1 MRIAEIAPL
10 YESVPPQLYGGTER
24 VVSCLTE
31 SLVAQGHN
39 VTLFA
44 SGDSVTQAEL
54 RPGCR
59 RSLRMDPLNVDAL
72 ADHVLMAE
80 QVLQASDEF
89 DVVHSHI
96 DYTPYPLWRRMKT
109 PHVTTL
115 HGRLNISNLRGLYQ
129 EFFDEPV
136 ISISNHQ
143 RQPLPWA
150 NWQTTIYHGLPTDLY
165 RPRYGAGGYLA
176 FLGRV
181 SPEKRVDHA
190 IEIAMRAGLPLKI
203 AAKIDKQDRDYFQ
216 ANIKPLLKCRDV
228 EYVGEIGDAEKNTFL
243 GDALALLFPI
253 DWPEPFG
260 LVMIEAMACG
270 TPIIAR
276 ARGSVPEIIN
286 DGMTGYIV
294 HNVEEAVQAVTKVS
308 SLSRKRCRQVF
319 EERFTADRMA
329 RDYVR
334 VFEQL
339 TRGETMPLR
348 TSALPS

>member
-10 YESVPPQLYGGTER
+10 YESVPPKLYGGTER

-31 SLVAQGHN
+31 ALVSQGHN

-59 RSLRMDPLNVDAL
+59 RALRMDPLNVDAL

-109 PHVTTL
+109 PRVTTL
-115 HGRLNISNLRGLYQ
+115 HGRLNISNLRSLYQ

-165 RPRYGAGGYLA
+165 RPRSGSGGYLA

-203 AAKIDKQDRDYFQ
+203 AAKIDKQDQDYFQ

-228 EYVGEIGDAEKNTFL
+228 EYVGEIGDAEKNAFL

-276 ARGSVPEIIN
+276 ARGSVPEIID
-286 DGMTGYIV
+286 DGVTGYIV

-308 SLSRKRCRQVF
+308 SLSRKRCRQIF

-329 RDYVR
+329 RDYVC

-339 TRGETMPLR
+339 THRETIPLR
-348 TSALPS
+348 IDALPS

>member
-10 YESVPPQLYGGTER
+10 YESVPPKLYGGTER

-31 SLVAQGHN
+31 SLVSQGHT

-54 RPGCR
+54 RPACR
-59 RSLRMDPLNVDAL
+59 RALRMDPLNVDAL

-96 DYTPYPLWRRMKT
+96 DYTPFPLWRRMKT
-109 PHVTTL
+109 PRVTTL
-115 HGRLNISNLRGLYQ
+115 HGRLNIRNLRSLYQ

-150 NWQTTIYHGLPTDLY
+150 NWQTTIYHGLPADLY
-165 RPRYGAGGYLA
+165 RPRNGAGGYLA

-181 SPEKRVDHA
+181 SPEKRLDHA

-228 EYVGEIGDAEKNTFL
+228 EFVGEISDAEKNAFL

-276 ARGSVPEIIN
+276 ARGSVPEIID
-286 DGMTGYIV
+286 DGLTGFIV
-294 HNVEEAVQAVTKVS
+294 DTVEEAVQAVTKVS
-308 SLSRKRCRQVF
+308 SLSRKQCRQIF
-319 EERFTADRMA
+319 EQRFTADRMA

-339 TRGETMPLR
+339 TRRETIPLR
-348 TSALPS
+348 ISALPS